1 MNNNYEVESLYLDT
15 DVLEVYKEGLF
26 KGVQDLDN
34 NSDETTSSFGKLG
47 QNNIYKNGLN
57 RIQKGLS
64 ETRETLYNCLKV
76 NEEYVERFINLE
88 NKGKAIVQNIDI
100 PSEFAVSSSTRNT
113 TYGDTS
119 ISKKDGTSINKGVLG
134 LSSVS
139 EDEYD
144 KEKEELKDILK
155 EEKAELKET
164 EKSTILKEE
173 LKDDLKDIENSVD
186 NTRKTKVEKVQVDDI
201 NNATNK
207 DTLEEKKEVNIEE
220 GIIANLK
227 KDKED
232 NAVVENIEIE
242 NEQPVLRKIED
253 TELPTNPQDDDN
265 EVENTEEIKEDED
278 NDN

>member
-113 TYGDTS
+113 TYSDTS

-155 EEKAELKET
+155 EEKEELKET

-173 LKDDLKDIENSVD
+173 LKDDLKDIENSLD

-232 NAVVENIEIE
+232 NVVVENIEIE

>member
-113 TYGDTS
+113 TYSDTS